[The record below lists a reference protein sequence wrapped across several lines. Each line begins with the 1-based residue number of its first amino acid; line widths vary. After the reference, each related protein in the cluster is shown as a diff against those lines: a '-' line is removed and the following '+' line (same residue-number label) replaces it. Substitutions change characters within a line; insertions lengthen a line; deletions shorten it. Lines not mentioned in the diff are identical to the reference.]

1 MTTTPFEIRLE
12 LLKMSKELLETEYNS
27 EWNMIQSEW
36 FEQVAVSRDRGLPL
50 PQRPIIKSMF
60 TEQDIIQK
68 AKELNTFIT
77 NKE

>member
-36 FEQVAVSRDRGLPL
+36 FEQVAVAKDKGLPL
-50 PQRPIIKSMF
+50 PQRPIIKEMF

-68 AKELNTFIT
+68 AKELNTFI
-77 NKE
+77 NYK